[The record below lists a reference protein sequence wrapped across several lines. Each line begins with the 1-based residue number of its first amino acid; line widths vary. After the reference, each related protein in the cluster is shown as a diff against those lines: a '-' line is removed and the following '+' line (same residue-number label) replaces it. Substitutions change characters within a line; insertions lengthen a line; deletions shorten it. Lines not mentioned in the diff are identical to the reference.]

1 MSQQT
6 LTAST
11 KVKAARSTLDRSRN
25 TYAWIFLVPTLVL
38 IGAIAIFPLAQT
50 FYLSF
55 TNTRFG
61 QENNTFTGLKNYGDL
76 ITNDS
81 TFADSIKITLGFT
94 VITVFFETVL
104 GLIIALVVNSNFK
117 GRGVMRAVM
126 LVPWAIPTVVSTKLW
141 AWMYNDQS
149 GVFTD
154 ILQKAGIVKG
164 NFAFL
169 ATTNGTPFALGT
181 ISAIDIWKTTPFMAL
196 LLLAGLQLI
205 SLDMYE
211 AARVDGATWIQ
222 QFFTLTLP
230 LLRPALLVALVLR
243 TLDALRAFD
252 VFYVLF
258 GDRADIQSMSVYAQQ
273 RLVSGS
279 RVGYGSALCVAIF
292 AIIIVFVI
300 VYVTVFKVEEA

>member
-1 MSQQT
+1 MSQSAIT
-6 LTAST
+6 TT
-11 KVKAARSTLDRSRN
+11 KVAPVASKLESTRN
-25 TYAWIFLVPTLVL
+25 VYAWVFLAPTILVITL
-38 IGAIAIFPLAQT
+38 IALFPLAQT

-55 TNTRFG
+55 TNARFG
-61 QENNTFTGLKNYGDL
+61 QEETQFNGLTNYVNL

-81 TFADSIKITLGFT
+81 VFADGVKVAIFFTL
-94 VITVFFETVL
+94 ITVTFETVL

-126 LVPWAIPTVVSTKLW
+126 LIPWAIPTVVSTKLW

-149 GVFTD
+149 GVFSD
-154 ILQKAGIVKG
+154 MLQRLGIVKG

-169 ATTNGTPFALGT
+169 ATNNGTPFALGV

-205 SLDMYE
+205 PLDMYE
-211 AARVDGATWIQ
+211 AARVDGASWLQ
-222 QFFTLTLP
+222 QFFSLTLP
-230 LLRPALLVALVLR
+230 LLRPALVVALVLR

-252 VFYVLF
+252 VFYVLY
-258 GDRADIQSMSVYAQQ
+258 GNRADIETMSVYAQQ
-273 RLVSGS
+273 RLVGGG

-292 AIIIVFVI
+292 AIILVFVFI
-300 VYVTVFKVEEA
+300 YVTFFKVEEA

>member
-1 MSQQT
+1 MSQEAVT
-6 LTAST
+6 TS
-11 KVKAARSTLDRSRN
+11 KVKIVPSKLNRSRN
-25 TYAWIFLVPTLVL
+25 TYAWIFLAPTLAV
-38 IGAIAIFPLAQT
+38 IGVIALFPLAQT

-55 TNTRFG
+55 TNARFG
-61 QENNTFTGLKNYGDL
+61 QEETQFTGLTNYVNL

-81 TFADSIKITLGFT
+81 AFADGVRIAVLFT
-94 VITVFFETVL
+94 FITVTFETLL
-104 GLIIALVVNSNFK
+104 GMIIALVVNSNFK

-126 LVPWAIPTVVSTKLW
+126 LIPWAIPTVVSTKLW

-154 ILQKAGIVKG
+154 MLQRLGIIKG

-169 ATTNGTPFALGT
+169 ATTNGTPFALGI

-205 SLDMYE
+205 PLDMYE
-211 AARVDGATWIQ
+211 AARVDGASWTQ
-222 QFFTLTLP
+222 QFFALTLP

-258 GDRADIQSMSVYAQQ
+258 GNRADIETMSVYAQQ
-273 RLVSGS
+273 RLVGGG

-292 AIIIVFVI
+292 AIILIFVV
-300 VYVTVFKVEEA
+300 VYVTFFKVEEE